1 MLYFIVLVLLV
12 PRSAASNMAL
22 PSEMALYL
30 ELSVLEVQL
39 DVRAAGQPTDHV
51 PDEVLLPLVPLGWRS
66 GGRI

>member
-1 MLYFIVLVLLV
+1 
-12 PRSAASNMAL
+12 MAL
-22 PSEMALYL
+22 PSEMAPYL
-30 ELSVLEVQL
+30 ELSVLEVEL